1 MSASNILLV
10 NKPPGPTSHDIVDDV
25 RKITGESR
33 VGHTGTLDPFA
44 EGLLIVLVGREATKR
59 QAEFLKL
66 DKEYIATLRFG
77 AETDTDDITGS
88 SLSFARDRGQK
99 ITINDTKRV
108 IQKFIGEIS
117 QIPPAYSAIKIKG
130 KKAYELARK
139 GEKPKLEP
147 RKINIYNIKIL
158 NYEWPLLEL
167 TVQCSSGTYIRALAR
182 DIGRDLG
189 CGAYLE
195 KLIRTKIG
203 KYSLTDAVTIDALR
217 RK

>member
-1 MSASNILLV
+1 M
-10 NKPPGPTSHDIVDDV
+10 DEV
-25 RKITGESR
+25 RKITDEHR

-66 DKEYIATLRFG
+66 DKEYIATLHLG
-77 AETDTDDITGS
+77 AETDTDDITGF
-88 SLSFARDRGQK
+88 SLSYTHDRGQK
-99 ITINDTKRV
+99 ITINDIERV

-117 QIPPAYSAIKIKG
+117 QIPPDYSAIKIKG

-147 RKINIYNIKIL
+147 RKIKIYNIKII

-167 TVQCSSGTYIRALAR
+167 KAQCSSGTYIRSLAR
-182 DIGRDLG
+182 DIGRELG

-203 KYSLTDAVTIDALR
+203 KYSLKDAVTIDALR

>member
-1 MSASNILLV
+1 VSTSNILLV
-10 NKPPGPTSHDIVDDV
+10 NKPPGPTSHDIVDEV
-25 RKITGESR
+25 RKITDEHR

-66 DKEYIATLRFG
+66 DKEYIATLHLG
-77 AETDTDDITGS
+77 AETDTDDITGF
-88 SLSFARDRGQK
+88 SLSYTHDRGQK
-99 ITINDTKRV
+99 ITINDIERV

-117 QIPPAYSAIKIKG
+117 QIPPDYSAIKIKG

-147 RKINIYNIKIL
+147 RKIKIYNIKII

-167 TVQCSSGTYIRALAR
+167 KVQCSSGTYIRSLAR
-182 DIGRDLG
+182 DIGRELG

-203 KYSLTDAVTIDALR
+203 KYSLKDAVTIDALR

>member
-1 MSASNILLV
+1 
-10 NKPPGPTSHDIVDDV
+10 
-25 RKITGESR
+25 
-33 VGHTGTLDPFA
+33 
-44 EGLLIVLVGREATKR
+44 
-59 QAEFLKL
+59 
-66 DKEYIATLRFG
+66 
-77 AETDTDDITGS
+77 
-88 SLSFARDRGQK
+88 
-99 ITINDTKRV
+99 V

>member
-1 MSASNILLV
+1 MQNILLI

-117 QIPPAYSAIKIKG
+117 QIPPDYSAIKIKG

-147 RKINIYNIKIL
+147 RKIKIYNIKIL

>member
-1 MSASNILLV
+1 
-10 NKPPGPTSHDIVDDV
+10 
-25 RKITGESR
+25 
-33 VGHTGTLDPFA
+33 
-44 EGLLIVLVGREATKR
+44 LIVLVGREATKR

-66 DKEYIATLRFG
+66 DKEYIATLHLG
-77 AETDTDDITGS
+77 AETDTDDITGF
-88 SLSFARDRGQK
+88 SLSYAHDRGQK
-99 ITINDTKRV
+99 ITINDIERV

-117 QIPPAYSAIKIKG
+117 QIPPDYSAIKIKG

-147 RKINIYNIKIL
+147 RKIKIYNIKII

-167 TVQCSSGTYIRALAR
+167 KVQCSSGTYIRSLAR
-182 DIGRDLG
+182 DIGRELG

-203 KYSLTDAVTIDALR
+203 KYSLKDAVTIDALR

>member
-1 MSASNILLV
+1 
-10 NKPPGPTSHDIVDDV
+10 VDDV

>member
-1 MSASNILLV
+1 MQNILLI

-25 RKITGESR
+25 RKITGEYK

-59 QAEFLKL
+59 QTEFLKL

-117 QIPPAYSAIKIKG
+117 QIPPDYSAIKIKG

-147 RKINIYNIKIL
+147 RKIKIYNIKIL

-167 TVQCSSGTYIRALAR
+167 RVQCSSGTYIRALAR

-203 KYSLTDAVTIDALR
+203 KYSLKDAVTIDALR

>member
-1 MSASNILLV
+1 
-10 NKPPGPTSHDIVDDV
+10 
-25 RKITGESR
+25 
-33 VGHTGTLDPFA
+33 
-44 EGLLIVLVGREATKR
+44 VLVGREATKR